1 MTAPVLTPPQISAL
15 TFLATVP
22 AATATQIAT
31 AVGGAKARGGARAF
45 GRIGRRLVALDLA
58 AVVPSERANIPA
70 YRITSEGRACLP
82 KFRVAWEGG
91 ATGPLA
97 RDIAD
102 ALAATLSAGNGPHW
116 VEAVDAHP
124 Q

>member
-1 MTAPVLTPPQISAL
+1 MTAPPLTPPQTAAL
-15 TFLATVP
+15 AFLATVP
-22 AATATQIAT
+22 SATTAQIGVWTNGIGVHAAS
-31 AVGGAKARGGARAF
+31 RGG
-45 GRIGRRLVALDLA
+45 GRILRRLVALGLVA
-58 AVVPSERANIPA
+58 AVAGPRSNIPA

-82 KFRVAWEGG
+82 KFRVVWDGG

-116 VEAVDAHP
+116 VEDANV
-124 Q
+124 